1 MEAGVVTASTHAG
14 GADGGEEAGGE
25 EETGVSNIQ
34 MFPGNQKLW
43 GWRSPPT
50 SPAAHMTPRPLP
62 TTTTTTP
69 GSLPM

>member
-43 GWRSPPT
+43 G
-50 SPAAHMTPRPLP
+50 
-62 TTTTTTP
+62 
-69 GSLPM
+69 